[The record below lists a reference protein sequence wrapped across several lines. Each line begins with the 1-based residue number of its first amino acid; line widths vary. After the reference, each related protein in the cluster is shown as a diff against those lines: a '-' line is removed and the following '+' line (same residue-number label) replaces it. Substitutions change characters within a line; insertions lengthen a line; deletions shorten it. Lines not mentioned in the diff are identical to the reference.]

1 LSGVVLEGPIRSV
14 GASGRLTP
22 ELILRAYALGIFP
35 MARHRSD
42 PVVHWVAPPTRG
54 IFPLDHFYVPR
65 RLRRSVRRR
74 LYETRCNAA
83 FESVIDACAS
93 PAAGRDDTWI
103 NGEIRGSFVALHASG
118 FAHSVECWREG
129 RLVGGLYGVALGG
142 AFFGESMFSQER
154 DASKI
159 ALVNLVARLRLG
171 HFSLLDIQFVTPH
184 LSQFGAI
191 DIPAAEYLDRLNDA
205 IQMNA
210 TFHPE
215 ESPFVDS
222 AVDALLTQS
231 STQMS

>member
-1 LSGVVLEGPIRSV
+1 
-14 GASGRLTP
+14 
-22 ELILRAYALGIFP
+22 
-35 MARHRSD
+35 MARHRAD

-54 IFPLDHFYVPR
+54 IFPLDRFYVPR

-74 LYETRCNAA
+74 VYQIRCNAA
-83 FESVIDACAS
+83 FESVINACAS
-93 PAAGRDDTWI
+93 AAVGRFDTWI
-103 NGEIRGSFVALHASG
+103 NDEIRRSFVALHRSG

-171 HFSLLDIQFVTPH
+171 RFSLLDIQFVTPH

-191 DIPAAEYLDRLNDA
+191 EIPAAEYIERLNEA
-205 IQMNA
+205 IQTNA

-215 ESPFVDS
+215 ESPSVDS
-222 AVDALLTQS
+222 AVDALLAQS

>member
-1 LSGVVLEGPIRSV
+1 LESVIRSV

-35 MARHRSD
+35 MARHRAD
-42 PVVHWVAPPTRG
+42 PVVHWVAPPRRG
-54 IFPLDHFYVPR
+54 IFLLDRFYVPR

-74 LYETRCNAA
+74 IYEIRCNAA
-83 FESVIDACAS
+83 FTSVIDACAS
-93 PAAGRDDTWI
+93 PATGRHETWI
-103 NGEIRGSFVALHASG
+103 NGEIRRSFVALHASG
-118 FAHSVECWREG
+118 YAHSVECWRDG

-142 AFFGESMFSQER
+142 AFFGESMFSRER

-171 HFSLLDIQFVTPH
+171 QFSLLDIQFVTPH

-191 DIPAAEYLDRLNDA
+191 EIPATEYLDRLNDA
-205 IQMNA
+205 IQTNA
-210 TFHPE
+210 IFHPE
-215 ESPFVDS
+215 ESASVDS

>member
-1 LSGVVLEGPIRSV
+1 
-14 GASGRLTP
+14 
-22 ELILRAYALGIFP
+22 

-54 IFPLDHFYVPR
+54 IFPLQRFHVPR

-74 LYETRCNAA
+74 TYEVGCNAA

-93 PAAGRDDTWI
+93 PAAGRHDTWI
-103 NGEIRGSFVALHASG
+103 NGEIRRSFVALHASG
-118 FAHSVECWREG
+118 FAHSVECRREG

-171 HFSLLDIQFVTPH
+171 GFTLLDIQFVTPH

-191 DIPAAEYLDRLNDA
+191 EIPAVQYLDRLNEA
-205 IQMNA
+205 IHIEA
-210 TFHPE
+210 TFHSE
-215 ESPFVDS
+215 DSAAVDS
-222 AVDALLTQS
+222 AVESLLTQS